1 MEKANFPKELKL
13 SDIVPVYKKD
23 KQSDKEK

>member
-1 MEKANFPKELKL
+1 MEKANFPKELSL
-13 SDIVPVYKKD
+13 QALFLYIKKD